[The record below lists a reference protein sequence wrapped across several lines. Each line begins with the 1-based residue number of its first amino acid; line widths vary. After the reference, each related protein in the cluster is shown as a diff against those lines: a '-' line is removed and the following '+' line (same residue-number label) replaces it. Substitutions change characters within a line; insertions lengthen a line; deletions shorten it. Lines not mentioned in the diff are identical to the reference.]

1 MSARRK
7 EEMRQSWHSSDRAFV
22 IARRFGVTE
31 NALRV
36 FWRREKNAGRLPG
49 GARPELDRTSPLQPF
64 VGADLPM
71 AEETA
76 PIADEP
82 ADHGDIPRI
91 PAVDPLL
98 VALREAYPG
107 YDHPAFNTVPAS
119 VLNVEART
127 SYVPTP
133 KNLRAMAK
141 GQDNF
146 MRRVIASKRLK
157 L

>member
-1 MSARRK
+1 
-7 EEMRQSWHSSDRAFV
+7 MRQSWHSTERAFV

-49 GARPELDRTSPLQPF
+49 GARPELDRNSPLQSF
-64 VGADLPM
+64 AGADLPL
-71 AEETA
+71 EES
-76 PIADEP
+76 PFIAHDP
-82 ADHGDIPRI
+82 VDHGDVPRI

-98 VALREAYPG
+98 AALREAYPG

-133 KNLRAMAK
+133 EVLRAMAK
-141 GQDNF
+141 GHDNF

>member
-1 MSARRK
+1 
-7 EEMRQSWHSSDRAFV
+7 MRQAWHSTDRAFV

-49 GARPELDRTSPLQPF
+49 GARPQLDRTAPFQPLAC
-64 VGADLPM
+64 ADWPIEDAQL
-71 AEETA
+71 
-76 PIADEP
+76 IADEP
-82 ADHGDIPRI
+82 ADNGDVPRI

-98 VALREAYPG
+98 VALREAHPG

-119 VLNVEART
+119 LLNVEART

-133 KNLRAMAK
+133 EILRAMAR
-141 GQDNF
+141 GHDNF
-146 MRRVIASKRLK
+146 MRRAIASKRLK